1 MSTNGDKPFTTI
13 DLLILDHKNTQF
25 LKKNKKNTYIMIDYW
40 KWSPTR
46 SAEKVHETSLFKKK
60 F

>member
-1 MSTNGDKPFTTI
+1 MSTNGDKSFTTI

-25 LKKNKKNTYIMIDYW
+25 LKTKKTHTHIMIDYW

-46 SAEKVHETSLFKKK
+46 SAEKVHETSLVKKK
-60 F
+60 L